1 MDARK
6 HAARIFSECRRAVS
20 PLGQSFAHDR
30 ERWLLW
36 APVAFGTGIGV
47 YFGLK
52 QEPAQW
58 LSAATIVILLF
69 ALWATRGL
77 KWLSFLVVPL
87 LLMAAGFAH
96 IQWRTNSV
104 AAPVILKKTGSVEI
118 SGRVIWVENFAKRP
132 RVQLDRIQISRM
144 APEEMPKRVRIR
156 LLPKTIVEIGET
168 IRLRAILLP
177 PSAPLSPG
185 GFNFQRKAWFEEIG
199 GVGFA
204 ISRLLER
211 KRAPPEGL
219 DLNLKNLRLTISTR
233 IKAAIPGEVGAVIAA
248 LIVGDRSALSEPTLQ
263 FLRDA
268 GLAHLLAISGLHIG
282 LVATT
287 IFFAVRLLLV
297 MITYCALRWPIK
309 KIAAFVA
316 LAGSFIYLLIAGAT
330 VPTQRA
336 FLMTGLVL
344 IAIMADRRAISLR
357 LVAAAAMVVLLYR
370 PESTLSPSFQ
380 MSFAA
385 VVALVAFYEGLG
397 PSIWQHLGEASPL
410 RRFIF
415 YLLGLSLTTIIATV
429 ATGLIALHHFGRI
442 PHFGLVANLIAVPL
456 TAFWIMPWAVLS
468 VVLMPLGL
476 ENFALEAM
484 GWGVGSVIAVA
495 EWVSNWPNAVTL
507 APLMPTT
514 GLIGVTLGGIWICLW
529 TGRKRWIGLAGVFL
543 GVCSIFWLHRPDIL
557 ISENGTLIAVR
568 TSDGNLALST
578 LRREKFTAKLWLQ
591 ANGQQEKIP
600 FKDVDVRDLRC
611 DALGCLYKTTPH
623 GVALIWNEL
632 AFQEECGRN
641 KVIVSTVPVPR
652 WCKAKIKI
660 GRFDL
665 WRNGAHALWLGAQEI
680 RVENVRS
687 RNGARPW
694 MSRH

>member
-248 LIVGDRSALSEPTLQ
+248 LIVGDRSAVSEPTLQ

-297 MITYCALRWPIK
+297 LITYCALRWPIK
-309 KIAAFVA
+309 KVAAFVA
-316 LAGSFIYLLIAGAT
+316 LAGSFIYLLIADAT
-330 VPTQRA
+330 VPARRA

-344 IAIMADRRAISLR
+344 IAIMADRRAISR
-357 LVAAAAMVVLLYR
+357 RGGNVR
-370 PESTLSPSFQ
+370 
-380 MSFAA
+380 AA
-385 VVALVAFYEGLG
+385 V
-397 PSIWQHLGEASPL
+397 SPGKHFKSQFPDVFC
-410 RRFIF
+410 R
-415 YLLGLSLTTIIATV
+415 SCC
-429 ATGLIALHHFGRI
+429 FGR
-442 PHFGLVANLIAVPL
+442 LL
-456 TAFWIMPWAVLS
+456 
-468 VVLMPLGL
+468 
-476 ENFALEAM
+476 
-484 GWGVGSVIAVA
+484 
-495 EWVSNWPNAVTL
+495 
-507 APLMPTT
+507 
-514 GLIGVTLGGIWICLW
+514 
-529 TGRKRWIGLAGVFL
+529 
-543 GVCSIFWLHRPDIL
+543 
-557 ISENGTLIAVR
+557 
-568 TSDGNLALST
+568 
-578 LRREKFTAKLWLQ
+578 
-591 ANGQQEKIP
+591 
-600 FKDVDVRDLRC
+600 
-611 DALGCLYKTTPH
+611 
-623 GVALIWNEL
+623 
-632 AFQEECGRN
+632 
-641 KVIVSTVPVPR
+641 
-652 WCKAKIKI
+652 
-660 GRFDL
+660 
-665 WRNGAHALWLGAQEI
+665 
-680 RVENVRS
+680 
-687 RNGARPW
+687 
-694 MSRH
+694 